1 MKRAGGRGELRREG
15 AILLIRDVEE
25 HPAMSVKCELWE
37 GERMERLRLEV
48 EWNIT
53 DKRFVELRLLMYIT

>member
-25 HPAMSVKCELWE
+25 HPAMSVKFELWE
-37 GERMERLRLEV
+37 GERMERLR
-48 EWNIT
+48 W
-53 DKRFVELRLLMYIT
+53 K